1 MLAAKCSVLGW
12 AIDRQIV
19 AHIESGAREVSDL
32 ELRVFCIALK
42 VEPNDLLTWS
52 S

>member
-1 MLAAKCSVLGW
+1 
-12 AIDRQIV
+12 V

-32 ELRVFCIALK
+32 ELRVFCIAFK
-42 VEPNDLLTWS
+42 VEPNNLLTWS